1 MGQVIKRFL
10 DIIISFVGIIILL
23 PILII
28 VSVLVRLNLGS
39 PILFKQERVGKN
51 NKIFQIIKFR
61 SMNSK
66 VDEMGKLL
74 SDNQR
79 LTKLGR
85 FLRKTSID
93 ELPQLINVIKG
104 DMSLIGPRA
113 LLTEYLSLYNDT
125 QRKRHKVLPGI
136 TGLAQVSGRNL
147 LSWKEKFELDVYYVE
162 NWSIYLDIKIFLKTF
177 IKVFKREGID
187 NSENK
192 MAEYFN
198 GKN

>member
-10 DIIISFVGIIILL
+10 DMIISFVGIIILL

-28 VSVLVRLNLGS
+28 VSILIRLNLGS